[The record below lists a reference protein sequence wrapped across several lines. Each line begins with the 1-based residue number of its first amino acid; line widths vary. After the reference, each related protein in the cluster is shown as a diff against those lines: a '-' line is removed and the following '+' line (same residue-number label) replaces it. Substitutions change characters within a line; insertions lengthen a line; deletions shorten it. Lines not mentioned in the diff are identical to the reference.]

1 MSGNIQ
7 ILDGQHDSYT
17 AKEAMQH
24 AVEYLQSETAHA
36 IQIITFEHGK
46 EPESEAELFVKMFGR
61 FLHKSQGKVF
71 LFAETETL
79 LSKMIE
85 VLPERYTGIRIV
97 EMATLDEPGIS
108 DDMILN
114 RINGGEADC
123 IFAALSDPVQE
134 EFISRYR
141 TSLDAKIWIGLG
153 TRLKNRKKRWDFR
166 KLWKRFI
173 RQFEHRNGK

>member
-1 MSGNIQ
+1 
-7 ILDGQHDSYT
+7 
-17 AKEAMQH
+17 
-24 AVEYLQSETAHA
+24 
-36 IQIITFEHGK
+36 
-46 EPESEAELFVKMFGR
+46 
-61 FLHKSQGKVF
+61 
-71 LFAETETL
+71 
-79 LSKMIE
+79 
-85 VLPERYTGIRIV
+85 
-97 EMATLDEPGIS
+97 MATLDEPGIS

-123 IFAALSDPVQE
+123 IFAALSGPVQE